1 MEDGKQV
8 LAESYYY
15 LGVMLILLENLIPGP
30 VREQIVTLHVRIM
43 GGQNAVENIH
53 EICRLTKKTGFVPE
67 WFTSAKADRKKSSF
81 LNEISSTVN
90 KEAASKIN
98 FTEKI
103 FKRMRVNRKF
113 NYLSNSL

>member
-15 LGVMLILLENLIPGP
+15 LGVILIFLENLIPGP

-43 GGQNAVENIH
+43 GGQNAVDNIH
-53 EICRLTKKTGFVPE
+53 EICRLTKKTGFIPK
-67 WFTSAKADRKKSSF
+67 WYTSGNFEKSSF
-81 LNEISSTVN
+81 LNEISGTISKEIVN
-90 KEAASKIN
+90 KVN

-103 FKRMRVNRKF
+103 FARMKID
-113 NYLSNSL
+113 SNL